1 MNVTDQTPWPGFGCA
16 KFDLAGQKLLTG
28 LVTMCGLNPHTT
40 TIDEMDAVDP
50 ICECVAGNDQSS
62 GRLVMRWSTV
72 RHQFQNK
79 IHDGRLWG
87 GGYKTRCSTMELVVF
102 EDEEAEIP

>member
-72 RHQFQNK
+72 VRFSSLASFVSSNSSS
-79 IHDGRLWG
+79 I
-87 GGYKTRCSTMELVVF
+87 S
-102 EDEEAEIP
+102 I